1 MISGRAEL
9 NEKLKSCITDA
20 NDRDRVFFNPPD
32 KQTLTYPCII
42 YHRRY
47 GRTQKSNNINYLVNI
62 AYDVQLI
69 SKGGKAHEDILNNI
83 LKTFSSASYD
93 SEYDTDGLQ
102 HSILTVFYRL

>member
-9 NEKLKSCITDA
+9 NEKLKSCIT
-20 NDRDRVFFNPPD
+20 VQMIETEYSSIHPD

-69 SKGGKAHEDILNNI
+69 SKGGKGHEDILNNI
-83 LKTFSSASYD
+83 LKTFTSASYD
-93 SEYDTDGLQ
+93 SEYDTDRFTAFNINSL
-102 HSILTVFYRL
+102 L